1 MALGDYFSNFAAE
14 IGINISIL
22 KNFFF
27 LIALLLLVA
36 CQKKEEGLTKVIVA
50 PWGVINQV
58 DVDSMERYSLE
69 EILKNGELIALTI
82 PGEKSYYTFR
92 NAEMGIQYLVGR
104 KMAEELRVGL
114 RVNECLDT
122 LEMVE
127 KLKKGEGDII
137 LLPVRKD
144 IEGADSLIF
153 CGPEQGNAQWAVMQ
167 YNKELA
173 DTIDK
178 LFKPELIAEMEK
190 METEILENGGIVQCH
205 ASAPYIDKENGIIS
219 EWDALFKEYAGE
231 ASADWRLLAA
241 ICYQESCFDPKA
253 KSWAGACGLMQLM
266 PQTALGL
273 GLKEDMIFDPEANVQ
288 TAVQVIN
295 QLLKEY
301 RDVPDKVER
310 LNFVLASYNG
320 GMGQVRDAMALAE
333 KHGADKYVW
342 DDVSEYI
349 LLLSKPAYY
358 RDAVVKHGYMRGT
371 ETYAYV
377 TSVRERFEE
386 YSGQKLTGNHYGAP
400 EAAGYAGV
408 STEPTR
414 RVAKTNR
421 FQI

>member
-1 MALGDYFSNFAAE
+1 M
-14 IGINISIL
+14 
-22 KNFFF
+22 KNFFYF
-27 LIALLLLVA
+27 IALLLLVA
-36 CQKKEEGLTKVIVA
+36 CAKKEETLTKVIVV
-50 PWGVINQV
+50 PWGVINQENV
-58 DVDSMERYSLE
+58 DTMERYSLQ
-69 EILKNGELIALTI
+69 EILENGELIALTI
-82 PGEKSYYTFR
+82 PGEKSYYTYR
-92 NAEMGIQYLVGR
+92 NAEMGIQYMVGR

-178 LFKPELIAEMEK
+178 LFNPEMIAEMEK
-190 METEILENGGIVQCH
+190 MEAEILENGGVVQCH
-205 ASAPYIDKENGIIS
+205 AYAPYIDKENGIIS
-219 EWDALFKEYAGE
+219 EWDALFKAYAGE
-231 ASADWRLLAA
+231 ASTDWRLLAA
-241 ICYQESCFDPKA
+241 ICYQESCFDPMA

-266 PQTALGL
+266 PKTALGC
-273 GLKEDMIFDPEANVQ
+273 GLQEDKIFDPEANVQ
-288 TAVQVIN
+288 AAVQVIN
-295 QLLKEY
+295 SLLKEY

-320 GMGQVRDAMALAE
+320 GMGHVRDAMALAE
-333 KHGADKYVW
+333 KYGGDKYVW
-342 DDVSEYI
+342 DDVAEYI
-349 LLLSKPAYY
+349 LLLSKPKYY

-371 ETYAYV
+371 ETHNYV
-377 TSVRERFEE
+377 TCVRERFEE

>member
-1 MALGDYFSNFAAE
+1 M
-14 IGINISIL
+14 

-27 LIALLLLVA
+27 FIALLLLVS
-36 CQKKEEGLTKVIVA
+36 CQKKEESLTEVIVA
-50 PWGVINQV
+50 PWGVINQEKV
-58 DVDSMERYSLE
+58 DTMERYSLK

-82 PGEKSYYTFR
+82 PGEKSYYTYR
-92 NAEMGIQYLVGR
+92 NAEMGIQYMVGR

-137 LLPVRKD
+137 LLPVRKN
-144 IEGADSLIF
+144 IEGADSLVF

-173 DTIDK
+173 DTINK
-178 LFKPELIAEMEK
+178 MFKPELLAEMEK
-190 METEILENGGIVQCH
+190 MEAEILENGGAVQCH
-205 ASAPYIDKENGIIS
+205 AYAPYIDKENGIIS

-231 ASADWRLLAA
+231 ASTDWRLLAA
-241 ICYQESCFDPKA
+241 ICYTESCFDPKA
-253 KSWAGACGLMQLM
+253 RSWAGACGLMQLM
-266 PQTALGL
+266 PQTAQGYGL
-273 GLKEDMIFDPEANVQ
+273 SEDKIYDPEANVQ
-288 TAVQVIN
+288 TAVKVIN
-295 QLLKEY
+295 QLLKDY

-320 GMGQVRDAMALAE
+320 GPGHVRDAMALTE
-333 KHGADKYVW
+333 KHGGDKYVW
-342 DDVSEYI
+342 EDVSEYI
-349 LLLSKPAYY
+349 LLLSKPQYY

-371 ETYAYV
+371 ETHKYV
-377 TSVRERFEE
+377 TCVRERFEE
-386 YSGQKLTGNHYGAP
+386 YAGMKLTGNQYGAP